1 MEIVN
6 EIKNEFFCLCFEA
19 GRWAGAL
26 WTEHNGDNEGG
37 DNEHNQHLQGLS
49 RSVHYLS
56 FIESDRINEM
66 IIKSRHVNI
75 GYHAVGGEPTIPS
88 LPV

>member
-66 IIKSRHVNI
+66 IINPRHVNI
-75 GYHAVGGEPTIPS
+75 TDLPVGSEPS
-88 LPV
+88 LLS